1 MTDQIAMLV
10 PILLIAS
17 ALFNAW
23 RHWRAGRPPGA
34 DLYRILAAAPWL
46 AVVEWRLL
54 RELSYAE
61 LVFPVVAAMS
71 ARLIV
76 GPPRDDR
83 DARRQRSAGTVVATA
98 RWAIAGA
105 LALITAV
112 SIVAHTRH
120 TEIFS
125 LSEIPNS
132 VGLAFHQLIVSPPIE
147 GLLPAAIVKAYTRAQ
162 WDAGRLDWGRVAV
175 RYMHDCSVAGDRILV
190 TGSTPYHIAYYVNRT
205 IAGGHLF
212 WRHSWRSD
220 PMRERLSLDLIQ
232 RQSVPFVL
240 SINDPALTDFARYPA
255 IHRHL
260 ASHYVALDGTGGHVL
275 IDARRQPT
283 GTYEQLGF
291 PCFR

>member
-1 MTDQIAMLV
+1 MENDRPHEFKLFAGYQIPVIEVNLGGYY
-10 PILLIAS
+10 
-17 ALFNAW
+17 
-23 RHWRAGRPPGA
+23 RAISG
-34 DLYRILAAAPWL
+34 
-46 AVVEWRLL
+46 
-54 RELSYAE
+54 
-61 LVFPVVAAMS
+61 
-71 ARLIV
+71 
-76 GPPRDDR
+76 
-83 DARRQRSAGTVVATA
+83 GTYT
-98 RWAIAGA
+98 
-105 LALITAV
+105 
-112 SIVAHTRH
+112 
-120 TEIFS
+120 
-125 LSEIPNS
+125 PN
-132 VGLAFHQLIVSPPIE
+132 
-147 GLLPAAIVKAYTRAQ
+147 
-162 WDAGRLDWGRVAV
+162 
-175 RYMHDCSVAGDRILV
+175 ILV